1 MSKQKYDL
9 RFKIKEVSVKGV
21 VTLKFF
27 KDVYQY
33 EDLNESLIKV
43 R

>member
-1 MSKQKYDL
+1 MYDL
-9 RFKIKEVSVKGV
+9 KFKIKEVSVKGV
-21 VTLKFF
+21 VTLKFL

-33 EDLNESLIKV
+33 EDLNERIIKV